1 MAGLPNPE
9 SLLAQR
15 RVTRILAFALWFANV
30 VYLGIYTLVV
40 LQGRPG
46 AFLASPASAPWGN
59 PVLPVL
65 LALGL
70 MTPVPALLVRH
81 LLLRRAALAEDLMQ
95 RILLERN
102 ALIIPAAMFES
113 VGIYGLVLGFVA
125 GPATAPLSALL
136 LLVPMAAIPF
146 LLPPHAR
153 FDGSGQGGDG
163 TGGGPLQPR

>member
-1 MAGLPNPE
+1 MDRAPDPE
-9 SLLAQR
+9 ALLAQR
-15 RVTRILAFALWFANV
+15 RVTRILAFALWFANL
-30 VYLGIYTLVV
+30 VYLGIYTVVV
-40 LQGRPG
+40 LQGNPR
-46 AFLASPASAPWGN
+46 AFFASPASAPWGN

-81 LLLRRAALAEDLMQ
+81 LLLRRAAQAEDLMP

-113 VGIYGLVLGFVA
+113 VGIYGLVLGFIA

-136 LLVPMAAIPF
+136 LLVPLAAIPF

-153 FDGSGQGGDG
+153 FDGGEGDGGGDA
-163 TGGGPLQPR
+163 LRPR

>member
-1 MAGLPNPE
+1 MDVPTAE
-9 SLLAQR
+9 ALLAQR
-15 RVTRILAFALWFANV
+15 RITRILAFALWFANV
-30 VYLGIYTLVV
+30 VYAGIYTVVV
-40 LQGRPG
+40 LRGDASR
-46 AFLASPASAPWGN
+46 FFASPASAPWGN

-65 LALGL
+65 LALGV

-81 LLLRRAALAEDLMQ
+81 LLLERAAKAEDLLQ

-102 ALIIPAAMFES
+102 ALIIPAALFES

-136 LLVPMAAIPF
+136 LLVPLGAIPF

-153 FDGSGQGGDG
+153 VDRGE
-163 TGGGPLQPR
+163 GGGGSLRPR